1 MSKPQTFCTIW
12 CRMTHVL
19 ILKENHLKIVD
30 KTAYILSDF

>member
-12 CRMTHVL
+12 CRMTNLV
-19 ILKENHLKIVD
+19 ILKENLKIID